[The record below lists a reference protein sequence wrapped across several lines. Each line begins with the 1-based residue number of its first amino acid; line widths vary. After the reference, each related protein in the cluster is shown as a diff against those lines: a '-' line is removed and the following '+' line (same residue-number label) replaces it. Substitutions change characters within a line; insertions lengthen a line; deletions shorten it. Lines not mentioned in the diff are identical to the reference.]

1 MFYTGEKAYGLN
13 NIFYRRNNFNFW
25 PVEADVFGKS
35 ALVISHE
42 NYAYFT
48 DTIHSPRGFIG
59 SRHFDEYFSFSGVD
73 IRCPATVR
81 PTGGRV
87 ATTLD
92 IRMPDHLAA
101 HPRLHDFDTAQIVMA
116 IYIRDKK
123 KATLLQSGS
132 RIRDVRN
139 GKLNVELQL
148 PETFLTEDVYQIKWG
163 INTAIP
169 GWPSLNSSDFR
180 LEKGAGA

>member
-1 MFYTGEKAYGLN
+1 
-13 NIFYRRNNFNFW
+13 
-25 PVEADVFGKS
+25 
-35 ALVISHE
+35 
-42 NYAYFT
+42 
-48 DTIHSPRGFIG
+48 
-59 SRHFDEYFSFSGVD
+59 
-73 IRCPATVR
+73 
-81 PTGGRV
+81 
-87 ATTLD
+87 
-92 IRMPDHLAA
+92 
-101 HPRLHDFDTAQIVMA
+101 MA